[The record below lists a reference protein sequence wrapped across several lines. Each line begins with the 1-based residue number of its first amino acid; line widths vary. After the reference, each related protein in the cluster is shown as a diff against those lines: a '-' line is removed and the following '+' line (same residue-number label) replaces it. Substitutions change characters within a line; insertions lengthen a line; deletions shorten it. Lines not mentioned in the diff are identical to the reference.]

1 MSVTRVKNP
10 NAIILCAAVVT
21 LAATVALG
29 QQVLDGVGILSPA
42 PIVQQAP
49 AATAVALKTDRASPK
64 LPGAADCDDFA
75 FSFLHS
81 TCAKAHTRHTARLH
95 RVASSVINHPHA
107 NSSVATTDQASSPM
121 ASKQRV
127 AAQIQ
132 SSAAVSVPAV
142 SQRPMTA
149 YKKPKAPKD
158 TARRT
163 IVGMSG
169 DWMVGQNRPNTTM
182 RVFSE

>member
-1 MSVTRVKNP
+1 
-10 NAIILCAAVVT
+10 
-21 LAATVALG
+21 
-29 QQVLDGVGILSPA
+29 LSAA

-49 AATAVALKTDRASPK
+49 AVTVVAGKTDRASSK

-81 TCAKAHTRHTARLH
+81 TCAKAHTRHAARLH
-95 RVASSVINHPHA
+95 RVASSVISHPHA
-107 NSSVATTDQASSPM
+107 YSSVATTDQASYPV

-132 SSAAVSVPAV
+132 SSEAVSVPAV
-142 SQRPMTA
+142 SQRPLTA
-149 YKKPKAPKD
+149 HKKPKAPKD

-163 IVGMSG
+163 IAGMSG
-169 DWMVGQNRPNTTM
+169 DWMVGQNRLNTTM